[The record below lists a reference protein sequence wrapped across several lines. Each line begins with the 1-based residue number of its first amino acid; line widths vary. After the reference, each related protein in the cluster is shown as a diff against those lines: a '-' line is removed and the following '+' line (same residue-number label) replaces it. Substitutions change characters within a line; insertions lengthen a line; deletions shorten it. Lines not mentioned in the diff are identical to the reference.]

1 VADDSSGLP
10 KAPALRRDGVSEV
23 DHYLRYY
30 HSLRVDRAHYDRKW
44 QLCSDYI
51 LARRDF
57 TVATRPNQLRPHR
70 ITSQVATQAN
80 ARSAAFVLAYLIDPT
95 RPNLLPNVKRG
106 LAMAGRETCLDDDS
120 LQYVNDVAWSV
131 FDRMMLPRARLMLSL
146 NAMLQEFC
154 CFGCGVIWTGRKRGF
169 GPYYQARPLEACWWC
184 ENEQGEVD
192 TLYFRQLMPVW
203 RIIQRWP
210 KAGRCEGWEHL
221 DERPDSHDEQTM
233 SPVLICVEPREG
245 GLYGAVQQAKPF
257 KYVVIAEEKKAILE
271 ESGFDSFPYAVFR
284 YNNFPGR
291 AYSEGMGVGVLAEV
305 MVLNHL
311 QMAIEDIVEQ
321 KAMPPLAW
329 PARMFPK
336 PLDRRPGAPNAY
348 NPAGLGIQSAKDA
361 IIKLDLTGDPS
372 GVLEHIK
379 YLTEVVE
386 RGYFVDWMNLRE
398 SGDMTAEEVTERRD
412 IRLRGMASIVSNCEM
427 PMTTLG
433 DRTLDGLKEEM
444 MLPRPVPAGVAG
456 ALVDWEYAGPL
467 AIAQLRG
474 NVQSLLQ
481 LIQARGLVAGQDPA
495 AAQAVNLETTLRAI
509 HSGLGLPQGAINS
522 EKTVQAFR
530 AQMQAQ
536 QQQAADAAKLK
547 TVADAAKS
555 GAGAASDLADAHS
568 TIAGAGGAGGP
579 GGGGPPPGLPAPA
592 GAAPF
597 APTNPLAAALAAGG

>member
-1 VADDSSGLP
+1 
-10 KAPALRRDGVSEV
+10 
-23 DHYLRYY
+23 
-30 HSLRVDRAHYDRKW
+30 
-44 QLCSDYI
+44 
-51 LARRDF
+51 
-57 TVATRPNQLRPHR
+57 
-70 ITSQVATQAN
+70 
-80 ARSAAFVLAYLIDPT
+80 
-95 RPNLLPNVKRG
+95 
-106 LAMAGRETCLDDDS
+106 
-120 LQYVNDVAWSV
+120 
-131 FDRMMLPRARLMLSL
+131 
-146 NAMLQEFC
+146 
-154 CFGCGVIWTGRKRGF
+154 
-169 GPYYQARPLEACWWC
+169 
-184 ENEQGEVD
+184 
-192 TLYFRQLMPVW
+192 
-203 RIIQRWP
+203 
-210 KAGRCEGWEHL
+210 
-221 DERPDSHDEQTM
+221 
-233 SPVLICVEPREG
+233 
-245 GLYGAVQQAKPF
+245 
-257 KYVVIAEEKKAILE
+257 
-271 ESGFDSFPYAVFR
+271 
-284 YNNFPGR
+284 
-291 AYSEGMGVGVLAEV
+291 MGVGVLAEV

-481 LIQARGLVAGQDPA
+481 LIQARGLVAGP
-495 AAQAVNLETTLRAI
+495 
-509 HSGLGLPQGAINS
+509 
-522 EKTVQAFR
+522 
-530 AQMQAQ
+530 
-536 QQQAADAAKLK
+536 
-547 TVADAAKS
+547 
-555 GAGAASDLADAHS
+555 
-568 TIAGAGGAGGP
+568 GP
-579 GGGGPPPGLPAPA
+579 GGGSSGQPRNHPPSHPLRPRPRPQGAANSEAHRPRLPRSSSRRSSSSSPTPPSSRPSPTPPSRAPAPPATSPTPTPRSPALVAAGKAALAWPQARHGGRRGRPLRPHQSPREPRLRRVASSSHGGRDHRAGHGTGSLPIEGDGDPTTRRRARKTSPSAGSSCSRRRARRDHDLRRGLRRRRPGVPLAGRPGAAGEGGSGAGEWSVRAGPSIERRSTASPRLICRPA
-592 GAAPF
+592 GAWFETDARDTRQGRPAGVSHHDGAPGRLIIVGRRG
-597 APTNPLAAALAAGG
+597 PPLLFETIDLRGRRRPRRR

>member
-1 VADDSSGLP
+1 MADDSSGLP
-10 KAPALRRDGVSEV
+10 KSPAVRTAPNPV
-23 DHYLRYY
+23 DHYIRFYNN
-30 HSLRVDRAHYDRKW
+30 LRVGRAHYDRKW

-80 ARSAAFVLAYLIDPT
+80 ARAAAFVLAYLIDPT

-120 LQYVNDVAWSV
+120 IGYLNDVAWTI
-131 FDRMMLPRARLMLSL
+131 FDRMMLPRARLMLAL
-146 NAMLQEFC
+146 NSVLQEFV
-154 CFGCGVIWTGRKRGF
+154 CFGCGVIFTGRKRGF
-169 GPYYQARPLEACWWC
+169 GPYYQARPLEACWWA
-184 ENEQGEVD
+184 ENEEGEID
-192 TLYFRQLMPVW
+192 TLYFRQLLPVW
-203 RIIQRWP
+203 RIVQRWP
-210 KAGRCEGWEHL
+210 KAASLPGWE
-221 DERPDSHDEQTM
+221 DKWKIPDQHDEMEM
-233 SPVLICVEPREG
+233 SPIIAAVEPRIG
-245 GLYGAVQQAKPF
+245 GRSGAVNAAKPF
-257 KYVVIAEEKKAILE
+257 KYVIIAEEKKAILD
-271 ESGFDSFPYAVFR
+271 ESGFDSFPYSVLR
-284 YNNFPGR
+284 YNNFPGNSY
-291 AYSEGMGVGVLAEV
+291 AEGMGVGVLAET

-311 QMAIEDIVEQ
+311 QMAVEDIVEQ

-329 PARMFPK
+329 PVRMFSK

-348 NPAGLGIQSAKDA
+348 NPAGLGIQNAKDA
-361 IIKLDLTGDPS
+361 ILKLDLTGDP
-372 GVLEHIK
+372 GPVLEHIK
-379 YLTEVVE
+379 YLTEVIE

-481 LIQARGLVAGQDPA
+481 LIQVRGLVAGQDQA
-495 AAQAVNLETTLRAI
+495 AAQVIDLENTLRAI
-509 HSGLGLPQGAINS
+509 QSGLGSPPGTAASQQ
-522 EKTVQAFR
+522 KVQAFR
-530 AQMQAQ
+530 AQQAQ
-536 QQQAADAAKLK
+536 QQQQMEAAAKLK
-547 TVADAAKS
+547 AVTDAAKS
-555 GAGAASDLADAHS
+555 GASAASDLADAHA
-568 TIAGAGGAGGP
+568 TVGGAAGGP
-579 GGGGPPPGLPAPA
+579 GAGPGAAGAPA
-592 GAAPF
+592 AAAPF
-597 APTNPLAAALAAGG
+597 APTNPLAAGVAAGG